1 MKIKF
6 HTISSAQTAKLAE
19 MFAQNVKNKTVIL
32 LRGSL
37 GSGKTTFAQGFAQG
51 LGIEEIVNS
60 PTFNIVKVY
69 NYEKNNLYHIDA
81 YRLENNQKDIG
92 LSEYIN
98 SPGIVIIEW
107 PEFVSSIIPKNNISI
122 EMINEGDDK
131 RTIIVE
137 AIGELETAIVMGVNS
152 KWVINY

>member
-37 GSGKTTFAQGFAQG
+37 GSGKTTFAQGFAKG

-69 NYEKNNLYHIDA
+69 SYDKSNLYHIDA

-107 PEFVSSIIPKNNISI
+107 PEFVLSIIPKNNISI

-131 RTIIVE
+131 RTIIIE
-137 AIGELETAIVMGVNS
+137 ANGELETAIVMGVNS

>member
-19 MFAQNVKNKTVIL
+19 MFAENLKNKTVIL
-32 LRGSL
+32 LRGNL
-37 GSGKTTFAQGFAQG
+37 GSGKTTFAQGFAKG

-69 NYEKNNLYHIDA
+69 SYGKNNLYHIDA
-81 YRLENNQKDIG
+81 YRLEDNQKDIG

-98 SPGIVIIEW
+98 SPGSVIIEW

-122 EMINEGDDK
+122 EIINDGEDK
-131 RTIIVE
+131 RTINVE
-137 AIGELETAIVMGVNS
+137 ANGELETSIVMGVNS

>member
-37 GSGKTTFAQGFAQG
+37 GSGKTTFAQGFAKG

-137 AIGELETAIVMGVNS
+137 ANGELETAIVMGVNS

>member
-32 LRGSL
+32 LRGNL
-37 GSGKTTFAQGFAQG
+37 GSGKTTFAQGFAKG

-69 NYEKNNLYHIDA
+69 SYDKNNLYHIDA

-98 SPGIVIIEW
+98 SPGSVIIEW
-107 PEFVSSIIPKNNISI
+107 PEFVSNIIPKNNISI
-122 EMINEGDDK
+122 EIINEGDDK
-131 RTIIVE
+131 RTINVE
-137 AIGELETAIVMGVNS
+137 ANGELEKAIVMGVNS

>member
-32 LRGSL
+32 LSGNL
-37 GSGKTTFAQGFAQG
+37 GSGKTTFAQGFAKG

-69 NYEKNNLYHIDA
+69 SYDKNNLYHIDA

-98 SPGIVIIEW
+98 SPGSVIIEW
-107 PEFVSSIIPKNNISI
+107 PEFVSNIIPKNNISI
-122 EMINEGDDK
+122 EIINEGDDK
-131 RTIIVE
+131 RTINVV
-137 AIGELETAIVMGVNS
+137 ANGELETAIVMGVNS

>member
-19 MFAQNVKNKTVIL
+19 MFAENLKNKTVIL
-32 LRGSL
+32 LRGNL
-37 GSGKTTFAQGFAQG
+37 GSGKTTFAQGFAKG

-69 NYEKNNLYHIDA
+69 SYGKNNLYHIDA
-81 YRLENNQKDIG
+81 YRLEDNQKDIG

-98 SPGIVIIEW
+98 SPGSVIIEW

-122 EMINEGDDK
+122 EIINDGEDK
-131 RTIIVE
+131 RTINVE
-137 AIGELETAIVMGVNS
+137 ANGELETAIVMGVNS

>member
-37 GSGKTTFAQGFAQG
+37 GSGKTTFAQGFAKG

-131 RTIIVE
+131 RTVIVE

>member
-37 GSGKTTFAQGFAQG
+37 GSGKTTFAQGFAKG

-107 PEFVSSIIPKNNISI
+107 PEFVSNIIPKNNISI

-131 RTIIVE
+131 RTVIVE
-137 AIGELETAIVMGVNS
+137 ANGELETAIVMGVNS

>member
-19 MFAQNVKNKTVIL
+19 MFAENLKNKTVIL
-32 LRGSL
+32 LRGNL
-37 GSGKTTFAQGFAQG
+37 GSGKTTFAQGFAKG

-69 NYEKNNLYHIDA
+69 SYGKNNLYHIDA
-81 YRLENNQKDIG
+81 YRLEDNQKDIG
-92 LSEYIN
+92 LSEYID
-98 SPGIVIIEW
+98 SPGSVIIEW

-122 EMINEGDDK
+122 EIINDGEDK
-131 RTIIVE
+131 RTINVE
-137 AIGELETAIVMGVNS
+137 ANGELETSIVMGVNS

>member
-37 GSGKTTFAQGFAQG
+37 GSGKTTFAQGFAKG

-131 RTIIVE
+131 RTVIVE
-137 AIGELETAIVMGVNS
+137 AIGELETAIVMEVNS

>member
-37 GSGKTTFAQGFAQG
+37 GSGKTTFAQGFAKG

-131 RTIIVE
+131 RTVIVE
-137 AIGELETAIVMGVNS
+137 ANGELETAIVMGVNS

>member
-19 MFAQNVKNKTVIL
+19 IFAEKIKNKTVIL
-32 LRGSL
+32 LRGNL
-37 GSGKTTFAQGFAQG
+37 GSGKTTFAQGFAKG
-51 LGIEEIVNS
+51 LGIKEIVNS

-69 NYEKNNLYHIDA
+69 GYGKSFLYHIDA

-92 LSEYIN
+92 LSEYVN
-98 SPGIVIIEW
+98 SPGLVIIEW
-107 PEFVSSIIPKNNISI
+107 PEFVANIIPKNNISI
-122 EMINEGDDK
+122 EIINEGDDN
-131 RTIIVE
+131 RTINVE
-137 AIGELETAIVMGVNS
+137 AKGELEKAIVMEVNS

>member
-19 MFAQNVKNKTVIL
+19 MFAENLKNKTVIL
-32 LRGSL
+32 LRGNL
-37 GSGKTTFAQGFAQG
+37 GSGKTTFAQGFAKG

-69 NYEKNNLYHIDA
+69 SYGKNNLYHIDA
-81 YRLENNQKDIG
+81 YRLEDNQKDIG

-98 SPGIVIIEW
+98 SPGSVIIEW

-122 EMINEGDDK
+122 EIINDGDDK
-131 RTIIVE
+131 RTINVE
-137 AIGELETAIVMGVNS
+137 ANGELETSIVMGVNS

>member
-37 GSGKTTFAQGFAQG
+37 GSGKTTFAQGFAKG

>member
-37 GSGKTTFAQGFAQG
+37 GSGKTTFAQGFAKG

-107 PEFVSSIIPKNNISI
+107 PEFVLSIIPKNNISI

-137 AIGELETAIVMGVNS
+137 ANGELETAIVMGVNS

>member
-37 GSGKTTFAQGFAQG
+37 GSGKTTFAQGFAKG

-131 RTIIVE
+131 RTVIVE
-137 AIGELETAIVMGVNS
+137 ANGEIESAIVMGVNS

>member
-37 GSGKTTFAQGFAQG
+37 GSGKTTFAQGFAKG

-137 AIGELETAIVMGVNS
+137 ANGELETAIAMGVNS

>member
-19 MFAQNVKNKTVIL
+19 IFAENVKNKTVIL
-32 LRGSL
+32 LRGNL
-37 GSGKTTFAQGFAQG
+37 GSGKTTFAQGFAKG
-51 LGIEEIVNS
+51 LGIKEIVNS

-69 NYEKNNLYHIDA
+69 SYNKSFLYHIDA
-81 YRLENNQKDIG
+81 YRLENNMKDIG
-92 LSEYIN
+92 LREYVN
-98 SPGIVIIEW
+98 SPGLVLIEW
-107 PEFVSSIIPKNNISI
+107 PEFVSNIIPKNNISI
-122 EMINEGDDK
+122 EILNEGKDN

-137 AIGELETAIVMGVNS
+137 AKGESEKAIVMGVNS

>member
-37 GSGKTTFAQGFAQG
+37 GSGKTTFAQGFAKG

-107 PEFVSSIIPKNNISI
+107 PEFVLSIIPKNNISI

>member
-37 GSGKTTFAQGFAQG
+37 GSGKTTFAQGFAKG

-107 PEFVSSIIPKNNISI
+107 PEFVLSIIPKNNISI

-131 RTIIVE
+131 RTVIVE
-137 AIGELETAIVMGVNS
+137 ANGELETAIVMGVNS

>member
-19 MFAQNVKNKTVIL
+19 MFAENLKNKTVIL
-32 LRGSL
+32 LRGNL
-37 GSGKTTFAQGFAQG
+37 GSGKTTFAQGFAKG

-69 NYEKNNLYHIDA
+69 SYGKNNLYHIDA
-81 YRLENNQKDIG
+81 YRLEDNQKDIG

-98 SPGIVIIEW
+98 SPGSVIIEW

-122 EMINEGDDK
+122 EIINDGDDK
-131 RTIIVE
+131 RTINVE
-137 AIGELETAIVMGVNS
+137 ANGEVETSIVMGVNS